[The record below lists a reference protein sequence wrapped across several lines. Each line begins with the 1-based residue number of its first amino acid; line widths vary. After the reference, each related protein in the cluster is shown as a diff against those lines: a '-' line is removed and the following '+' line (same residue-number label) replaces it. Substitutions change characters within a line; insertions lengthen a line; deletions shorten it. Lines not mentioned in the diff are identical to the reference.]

1 MDENMQI
8 VLLER
13 RIHVSLILKIILY
26 IYIFY
31 LFYLFYKKN

>member
-13 RIHVSLILKIILY
+13 RIHVSLILKIIFN
-26 IYIFY
+26 IVI
-31 LFYLFYKKN
+31 LF